1 MTFVES
7 RGDDA
12 ASQLDALATHLA
24 AHGWP
29 ARRLRHVEDA
39 GVQLLT
45 VEGNVDLGAVDTRGM
60 QVWQFV
66 DLAPDGRLDEVDA

>member
-1 MTFVES
+1 VTFVES

-29 ARRLRHVEDA
+29 ARGKGGTLSWA
-39 GVQLLT
+39 I
-45 VEGNVDLGAVDTRGM
+45 
-60 QVWQFV
+60 
-66 DLAPDGRLDEVDA
+66 